1 MNRSRLFTSLCVAL
15 LCVGTSAYA
24 AATAGAASGPA
35 SAATAPSPTATP
47 DGPSNADILKAMDA
61 VDTWG
66 HPDLFG
72 EFAGMKRFAKG
83 DYKAAMPYLR
93 NAALFADKPSQL
105 AIGLM
110 YVNGL
115 GVTKD
120 LPTGCAWLKLSAE
133 RGYSRFVATYDAN
146 CAQLAPAQ
154 HQQME
159 GELAKLLPEF
169 GDKVAKQRMATQL
182 RLAYS
187 SRTGSHVGF
196 DAGAEVHGGADMT
209 FGATV
214 VAGSAPRNCN
224 KEIAYAGGLA
234 LPTKG
239 CTGSGYWSRDYWDPD
254 TYFRERDAQWR
265 GTVTV
270 GEAETVGTPGKSATD
285 NKSTVTPPASA
296 QPKPTGSRH

>member
-1 MNRSRLFTSLCVAL
+1 MKHSRTFLLLAAALFAG
-15 LCVGTSAYA
+15 VG
-24 AATAGAASGPA
+24 AATAAPSTASSPAPASG
-35 SAATAPSPTATP
+35 TTP
-47 DGPSNADILKAMDA
+47 RDPSNADILKAMDA

-72 EFAGMKRFAKG
+72 EFAGMKRYAKG
-83 DYKAAMPYLR
+83 HYKAAMPYLL
-93 NAALFADKPSQL
+93 NAARFADKPSQL

-115 GVTKD
+115 GVAKS
-120 LPTGCAWLKLSAE
+120 LPTGCAWLKLAAE

-146 CAQLAPAQ
+146 CAQLAPTQ

-159 GELAKLLPEF
+159 SELAKLLPEF

-182 RLAYS
+182 RLAYT

-196 DAGAEVHGGADMT
+196 DADAEVHGGADMA
-209 FGATV
+209 FGASV
-214 VAGSAPRNCN
+214 VAGSAPRNCG
-224 KEIAYAGGLA
+224 KEIVYAGGLA

-254 TYFRERDAQWR
+254 TYFHERDAQWR

-270 GEAETVGTPGKSATD
+270 GSLQDMSKPAAKPPAQPSGSA
-285 NKSTVTPPASA
+285 PPASG
-296 QPKPTGSRH
+296 TDH

>member
-1 MNRSRLFTSLCVAL
+1 MMNRSRLFTSLCATL
-15 LCVGTSAYA
+15 LCVGTTAYA
-24 AATAGAASGPA
+24 AGTASRPA
-35 SAATAPSPTATP
+35 PAATAPSPPTATS
-47 DGPSNADILKAMDA
+47 DGPSNADILKAMDI

-72 EFAGMKRFAKG
+72 EFAGMKRYAKG
-83 DYKAAMPYLR
+83 DYKAAMPYFQ
-93 NAALFADKPSQL
+93 NAARYADKPSQL

-115 GVTKD
+115 GVAKS
-120 LPTGCAWLKLSAE
+120 LPTGCAWLKLAAE
-133 RGYSRFVATYDAN
+133 RGYSRFVATYNVN
-146 CAQLAPAQ
+146 CAQLTPAQ

-159 GELAKLLPEF
+159 TELAKLLPEF

-196 DAGAEVHGGADMT
+196 DAGAEVHGGADMA

-224 KEIAYAGGLA
+224 KEVAYAGGLA

-254 TYFRERDAQWR
+254 TYFKERDAQWR

-270 GEAETVGTPGKSATD
+270 GEAETVATPGEAAGG
-285 NKSTVTPPASA
+285 NKSTSTTPASV
-296 QPKPTGSRH
+296 QPKPTGSKH

>member
-1 MNRSRLFTSLCVAL
+1 MMNRSRLSISLCAVL

-24 AATAGAASGPA
+24 TSTSSGPA
-35 SAATAPSPTATP
+35 SAATAPGSTETP
-47 DGPSNADILKAMDA
+47 SSPSNADILKAMDA

-72 EFAGMKRFAKG
+72 EFAGMQRYAKG
-83 DYKAAMPYLR
+83 HYKAAMPYLLYGAR
-93 NAALFADKPSQL
+93 FADKPSQL

-115 GVTKD
+115 GVAKN
-120 LPTGCAWLKLSAE
+120 LPTGCAWLDLAAE
-133 RGYSRFVATYDAN
+133 RKYSRFVATYQVN
-146 CAQLAPAQ
+146 CAKLTPAQ

-187 SRTGSHVGF
+187 SRTGSHIGF
-196 DAGAEVHGGADMT
+196 DAGAQVHGGTDMT

-214 VAGSAPRNCN
+214 VAGSAERNCN
-224 KEIAYAGGLA
+224 NEVAYAGGLA

-254 TYFRERDAQWR
+254 TYFKKRDAQWR

-270 GEAETVGTPGKSATD
+270 GEVETVGTPGKAASD
-285 NKSTVTPPASA
+285 DKSTSSTPASA
-296 QPKPTGSRH
+296 QPNPAGSKH